1 MLIDGAV
8 RTQKSILILILI
20 SVLTFTVVT
29 EGCNGAGMKLPS
41 SSSSSASSQLSSASG
56 GGPGG
61 SAAAPAAPS
70 SYSPYVKKE
79 IQTVNTQV
87 VANNSNYALT
97 SNDVSTLQS
106 NGVLAQG
113 DSQTL
118 NSFVS
123 P

>member
-1 MLIDGAV
+1 MGQNDDV
-8 RTQKSILILILI
+8 QKSILILILI

-29 EGCNGAGMKLPS
+29 EGCNGAHMQAPS
-41 SSSSSASSQLSSASG
+41 NAGSTSSAATSAAMG
-56 GGPGG
+56 GG
-61 SAAAPAAPS
+61 SAGNGSSATS
-70 SYSPYVKKE
+70 SQNSYSPYVKKE

-97 SNDVSTLQS
+97 SNDISTLQNS
-106 NGVLAQG
+106 GVLNQG

-123 P
+123 Q